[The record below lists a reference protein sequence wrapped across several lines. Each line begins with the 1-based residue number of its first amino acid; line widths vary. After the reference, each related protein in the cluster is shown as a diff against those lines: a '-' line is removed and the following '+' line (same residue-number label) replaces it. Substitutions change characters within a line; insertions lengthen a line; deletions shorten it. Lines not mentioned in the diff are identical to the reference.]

1 MAKLSPTRGAIP
13 RNRTELKKLR
23 RAVWLR
29 MIELEIGTLSK
40 LAEHLELKLWT
51 LSKTLLGRRGNPEV
65 LRVLVRFAYGE
76 KEALPPRAA

>member
-1 MAKLSPTRGAIP
+1 
-13 RNRTELKKLR
+13 
-23 RAVWLR
+23 